1 MLYKIGFY
9 FCKRYFK
16 HYKELKEEKLSS
28 LISLKLTTQ
37 KESIFDQQHFPI
49 DKVNCS
55 LYTNSRLNL
64 QSSHGSIS
72 THSSAPFKAMST
84 SKLSFLKHFNTNSYL
99 SFED

>member
-1 MLYKIGFY
+1 MLGKFGFY

-28 LISLKLTTQ
+28 LISLKVTAQ

-49 DKVNCS
+49 AKASCS
-55 LYTNSRLNL
+55 LHTNSRLNL
-64 QSSHGSIS
+64 QGSHGSVSAHS
-72 THSSAPFKAMST
+72 TAPFKAMST
-84 SKLSFLKHFNTNSYL
+84 SKISFLKHSNTNSYL